1 MGSTPVHQR
10 RCSTGLRSNEA
21 PTSACLPYLHH
32 PGRHRLA
39 SRLSL
44 DSQSERAYTLSE
56 IPGHVEGVQS
66 PTLTSGPDNWYDEKL
81 PVRPGRGKPWSY
93 S

>member
-1 MGSTPVHQR
+1 MGFTPVHQR
-10 RCSTGLRSNEA
+10 RCSTGPRSNEA
-21 PTSACLPYLHH
+21 PASACLPYLH
-32 PGRHRLA
+32 PGRHRLPA
-39 SRLSL
+39 
-44 DSQSERAYTLSE
+44 DRAYTLSE

-66 PTLTSGPDNWYDEKL
+66 PTLTSGPDDLYDEEQ